1 MNAIFGFFANIIG
14 WVLTALYS
22 VIDNYGISIIV
33 LTLLIRLA
41 MVPLYA
47 KQMKSSAKMSD
58 VQGKI
63 KDIQTKLG
71 MSLIG
76 FSNRLYDTCTQ
87 KSKVNL

>member
-1 MNAIFGFFANIIG
+1 MNAIFGFFARIIG
-14 WVLTALYS
+14 WVLSALYG

-58 VQGKI
+58 AQNKI
-63 KDIQTKLG
+63 RDIQTREILKFLE
-71 MSLIG
+71 
-76 FSNRLYDTCTQ
+76 
-87 KSKVNL
+87 